1 MKNTKSKMVVFM
13 GGQGSGK
20 GTHSTRLIQDYNFQ
34 YVQTGELLRKSQQNS
49 SVNKEINNGQLANDE
64 YVLDIVNTAIKDIGN
79 QNVIV
84 DGFPRTKDQAT
95 LLVNKYSAKYNIQ
108 IIYLMVTKDVMIAR
122 IQNRILE
129 DIAKGGK
136 ARADDLDPKAV
147 EKRIGIFYQ
156 QTLPAIKMLENIANT
171 NHTITFSEVDVND
184 YDFAKNY
191 KKVCEALELLK
202 QSEQIVNEL

>member
-49 SVNKEINNGQLANDE
+49 SVNKEINNGQLANHE
-64 YVLDIVNTAIKDIGN
+64 YVFNIVKKTIEGFDN
-79 QNVIV
+79 QDVIL
-84 DGFPRTKDQAT
+84 DGFPRTKDQAKW
-95 LLVNKYSAKYNIQ
+95 LVEKYSGIYEIQIVYLYVNKQ
-108 IIYLMVTKDVMIAR
+108 VMLDR
-122 IQNRILE
+122 IQNRIKE
-129 DIAKGGK
+129 NTTNGGK

-202 QSEQIVNEL
+202 QSEQIANEL